1 MLGTTYEMMWDH
13 TFEQDNMRGACYVQ
27 AIYPISE
34 GSLRREFLVG
44 VRPNDSH
51 IRFISDIPQTNG
63 ATWDHIDKI
72 FDLGNELVDEFLDLK
87 KKEIDDLIG
96 YGIIND
102 LIKREIINDDDYFT
116 ENELFNMFDAV
127 EFIRDVKS
135 IVDHQFADFR

>member
-27 AIYPISE
+27 AIRPISE
-34 GSLRREFLVG
+34 GGLGREFLVG
-44 VRPNDSH
+44 VRPNDSY

-72 FDLGNELVDEFLDLK
+72 SNLGNELIDEFLDLK
-87 KKEIDDLIG
+87 KEEIDDLIG
-96 YGIIND
+96 CGIIEDN
-102 LIKREIINDDDYFT
+102 DYFI
-116 ENELFNMFDAV
+116 ENELLNMFDAV
-127 EFIRDVKS
+127 EFIRDVKN

>member
-27 AIYPISE
+27 AIRPISE
-34 GSLRREFLVG
+34 GDLGREFLVG
-44 VRPNDSH
+44 VRPNDSR
-51 IRFISDIPQTNG
+51 IRFMSYLPQTNG

-72 FDLGNELVDEFLDLK
+72 FNLGNELVDEFLYLEKEKIDDLTWYK
-87 KKEIDDLIG
+87 IIDDLIE
-96 YGIIND
+96 
-102 LIKREIINDDDYFT
+102 REIIDYNDYFT
-116 ENELFNMFDAV
+116 ENELLNMFNAV